1 MESKFLLLLLPLDA
15 FGLWPRAF
23 LPFFAYFFNTIAES
37 NQEGGEVM
45 EEDNDIFEMFLE
57 VMEQL
62 EPENPDGR
70 MRVLSKDP
78 RYAADDP
85 AASKPKNRYIE
96 R

>member
-1 MESKFLLLLLPLDA
+1 
-15 FGLWPRAF
+15 
-23 LPFFAYFFNTIAES
+23 
-37 NQEGGEVM
+37 M

-85 AASKPKNRYIE
+85 AASKLKNRYIE

>member
-1 MESKFLLLLLPLDA
+1 MPSAHAEGIFSS
-15 FGLWPRAF
+15 
-23 LPFFAYFFNTIAES
+23 FFALVFNTISES

-45 EEDNDIFEMFLE
+45 EEDYDIFEMFLE
-57 VMEQL
+57 LMEQVQD
-62 EPENPDGR
+62 ENPDGR

-85 AASKPKNRYIE
+85 AVQKFKNRYIE

>member
-1 MESKFLLLLLPLDA
+1 MAEGFFA
-15 FGLWPRAF
+15 
-23 LPFFAYFFNTIAES
+23 FFAYFFNTIAES

>member
-1 MESKFLLLLLPLDA
+1 
-15 FGLWPRAF
+15 
-23 LPFFAYFFNTIAES
+23 
-37 NQEGGEVM
+37 M

-70 MRVLSKDP
+70 MRVLSKEP

>member
-1 MESKFLLLLLPLDA
+1 
-15 FGLWPRAF
+15 
-23 LPFFAYFFNTIAES
+23 
-37 NQEGGEVM
+37 M

-57 VMEQL
+57 LMERVQD
-62 EPENPDGR
+62 ENPDGR

-85 AASKPKNRYIE
+85 AAQKTKNRYIE